1 MSDDVMDRGREMFRE
16 LAQRH
21 RDAARDL
28 ASHRKS
34 LHELGLAAAEAHEL
48 LADAVAQYGADLPDD
63 ARQAVDLVRQAAVE
77 RLERAGVRLDG
88 AVGEALDLSR
98 HRVLKTRRRAGLDRP
113 RVTTVVRAGISV
125 DGVRVRAA
133 EVVIEEPEAR

>member
-1 MSDDVMDRGREMFRE
+1 MSNDALDRGREMFRE

-34 LHELGLAAAEAHEL
+34 LQELGLAAAEAHEL

-133 EVVIEEPEAR
+133 EVVIDEPEA